1 MTVQSKSVLAL
12 VVLVYGLPAG
22 AQDLPMHRHH
32 GVDWQRLNLS
42 PQQNQQIEVLQSDW
56 QGKYCQTMPQIHR
69 QQQHLNDL
77 FRNPQSD
84 PLDIV
89 STQQSLMRLQ
99 EQLRNE
105 ATANYLHKRALLNDG
120 QQRLLEVQMHQMV
133 LERQQHHIVPVN
145 QTNEENGG
153 IMTIM
158 QKVRWAIEPHN

>member
-1 MTVQSKSVLAL
+1 MSVRNKSVLAL
-12 VVLVYGLPAG
+12 IILVYGVPAG
-22 AQDLPMHRHH
+22 AQDIPMHRHH

-42 PQQNQQIEVLQSDW
+42 PQQSQQIQVLQSDW
-56 QGKYCQTMPQIHR
+56 QGHYTDEMPQIHR
-69 QQQHLNDL
+69 QQQHLNEL

-84 PLDIV
+84 PLEIV

-105 ATANYLHKRALLNDG
+105 AMANYLHKRALLSGG

-133 LERQQHHIVPVN
+133 VERQQHHMVPVN
-145 QTNEENGG
+145 QSNDENGG